1 MVIICL
7 RGMAPPHSGLTFAV
21 ILTVLQSLVC
31 QKSVFL
37 NVAKSHAYGGYG
49 HVGHAD
55 SLVEFS

>member
-1 MVIICL
+1 
-7 RGMAPPHSGLTFAV
+7 MAPPHSGLTFAV